1 MAGYSIKK
9 DNLVVIWLDSE
20 ETPGNLEQP
29 TWPDGTKWAS
39 KAEAEAWAKAWLAHR
54 DDETKPMPG
63 NGPDQATIPTLSA
76 EEVEKIR
83 EEKIAEI
90 EANLAEQVAI
100 REAAEKA
107 AEELAEAEKAAR
119 DAEVTKAAEAQAE

>member
-20 ETPGNLEQP
+20 DTPGNLEQP

-54 DDETKPMPG
+54 EDETKPMPG
-63 NGPDQATIPTLSA
+63 NSPDQATIPTLSV
-76 EEVEKIR
+76 EEVEKAR
-83 EEKIAEI
+83 EEKIAAI
-90 EANLAEQVAI
+90 EAAN
-100 REAAEKA
+100 AA
-107 AEELAEAEKAAR
+107 AEAEALANAPKV
-119 DAEVTKAAEAQAE
+119 EVEESTPEEAPAAQAE

>member
-20 ETPGNLEQP
+20 ETPGNIEQP

-54 DDETKPMPG
+54 EDETKPMPG
-63 NGPDQATIPTLSA
+63 NGPDQATIATLSV
-76 EEVEKIR
+76 EEVEAAR
-83 EEKIAEI
+83 EEKVAAI
-90 EANLAEQVAI
+90 EAADIAAN
-100 REAAEKA
+100 EAALADAPKVEVEEPT
-107 AEELAEAEKAAR
+107 AEEAP
-119 DAEVTKAAEAQAE
+119 VAQAE

>member
-20 ETPGNLEQP
+20 ETPGNIEQP

-54 DDETKPMPG
+54 EDETKPMPG

-83 EEKIAEI
+83 AEKVAE
-90 EANLAEQVAI
+90 L
-100 REAAEKA
+100 EAAA
-107 AEELAEAEKAAR
+107 LTA
-119 DAEVTKAAEAQAE
+119 AAEALADAPKVEVEESTAEEAPVAQEE

>member
-20 ETPGNLEQP
+20 ETPGNIEQP
-29 TWPDGTKWAS
+29 SWPDGTKWAS

-63 NGPDQATIPTLSA
+63 NGPDQPTIPTLSA

-83 EEKIAEI
+83 AEKVVEI
-90 EANLAEQVAI
+90 EA
-100 REAAEKA
+100 AAA
-107 AEELAEAEKAAR
+107 TA
-119 DAEVTKAAEAQAE
+119 AAEALAAAPKVEVEESTAEEAPVAQEE